1 MKAPVVT
8 RTRQLT
14 YRYQAPTPEF
24 LKSPKRRARPKVPP
38 SPAGDAPPVA
48 LSIIDLER
56 AAEAARRI
64 ALGSPT
70 ASDQGAALVHDVE
83 HRALEILLWMT
94 RRAEAKK
101 DFDPT
106 LGPAIVD
113 FLARVRGKEPW
124 PSPPAPV
131 LSRRAV

>member
-14 YRYQAPTPEF
+14 YQYRAPTPEF

-38 SPAGDAPPVA
+38 GPAGDVPPVA
-48 LSIIDLER
+48 LSIRDLER

-83 HRALEILLWMT
+83 HRAREVFFWMY
-94 RRAEAKK
+94 RRAEAKQE
-101 DFDPT
+101 FDDE
-106 LGPAIVD
+106 LGHAV
-113 FLARVRGKEPW
+113 LAYIGRVTGREPW
-124 PSPPAPV
+124 PKPPAPA
-131 LSRRAV
+131 LSRMAI